1 MAADSWRA
9 YGDMLAAEN
18 KALAQLGAAALEMTQ
33 ALAGGKPAAIEAA
46 DKKVNAY
53 RVVFTVAH
61 DRRMAMQRRGFG
73 DLTLA
78 QVCLYAPAA
87 MRRPLAAL
95 VRDMEVRGIALRI
108 TISNNKALILAG
120 MERLQRVVR
129 VLQASM
135 AEKPGTYKRR
145 GIVPPPTGSVLVSRK
160 A

>member
-33 ALAGGKPAAIEAA
+33 ALAGGKPRDIEAA

-61 DRRMAMQRRGFG
+61 DRRMQMQKRGFG

-78 QVCLYAPAA
+78 QVCLYAPAP

-95 VRDMEVRGIALRI
+95 VRDMEIRGIALRI

-129 VLQASM
+129 VLQESM
-135 AEKPGTYKRR
+135 SEKPGTYKRR
-145 GIVPPPTGSVLVSRK
+145 GIVPPPSGSVLVSRK

>member
-18 KALAQLGAAALEMTQ
+18 KALAQLGSAALEMTQ

-61 DRRMAMQRRGFG
+61 DRRMQMQKRGFG

-78 QVCLYAPAA
+78 QVCHYAPAP

-95 VRDMEVRGIALRI
+95 VRDMEIRGIALRI

-129 VLQASM
+129 VLQESM
-135 AEKPGTYKRR
+135 SEKPGTYKRR
-145 GIVPPPTGSVLVSRK
+145 GVVPPPSGSVLVSRK

>member
-18 KALAQLGAAALEMTQ
+18 KALAQLGSAALEMTQ

-61 DRRMAMQRRGFG
+61 DRRMQMQKRGFG

-78 QVCLYAPAA
+78 QVCLYAPAP

-95 VRDMEVRGIALRI
+95 VRDMEIRGIALRI

-129 VLQASM
+129 VLQESM
-135 AEKPGTYKRR
+135 SEKPGTYKRR
-145 GIVPPPTGSVLVSRK
+145 GIVPPPSGSVLVSRK

>member
-18 KALAQLGAAALEMTQ
+18 KALAQLGSAALEMTQ
-33 ALAGGKPAAIEAA
+33 ALAGGKPAEIEAA

-61 DRRMAMQRRGFG
+61 DRRMQMQKRGFG

-78 QVCLYAPAA
+78 QVCVYAPAP

-95 VRDMEVRGIALRI
+95 VRDMEIRGVALRI

-129 VLQASM
+129 VLQESM
-135 AEKPGTYKRR
+135 SEKPGTYKRR
-145 GIVPPPTGSVLVSRK
+145 GIVPPPSGSVLVSRK

>member
-1 MAADSWRA
+1 MAADSWRT

-33 ALAGGKPAAIEAA
+33 ALAGGKPRDIEAA

-61 DRRMAMQRRGFG
+61 DRRMQMQKRGFG

-78 QVCLYAPAA
+78 QVCAYAPAP
-87 MRRPLAAL
+87 MRRPMAAL
-95 VRDMEVRGIALRI
+95 VRDMEIRGIALRI

-135 AEKPGTYKRR
+135 SEKPGTYKRR
-145 GIVPPPTGSVLVSRK
+145 GIVPPPSGSVLVSRK